1 MTAAR
6 HAFYIASE
14 TALDAAAG
22 SVCCVAASRHGDSV
36 VAGSSVGG
44 LHLYS
49 VVHGAVQNG
58 ERGTWLEL
66 TEQRKLS
73 KKPVG
78 VRSERHCRATFV

>member
-1 MTAAR
+1 MTSAR

-22 SVCCVAASRHGDSV
+22 PVCSVAASRHGSV

-44 LHLYS
+44 LHLYR
-49 VVHGAVQNG
+49 VVHGAVQQG

-66 TEQRKLS
+66 TEQRRLS
-73 KKPVG
+73 KKPIG
-78 VRSERHCRATFV
+78 VRLMRTVV